1 MDIDA
6 EKLMGLGID
15 EKIEQSKKV
24 IREAIEKFGVD
35 KIAIA
40 WTGGKDSTTMTWLF
54 KEACGEMGV
63 KMPRCMF
70 IDEGDVF
77 EEIWD
82 IFNIIK
88 KDWGLDVVISKNTD
102 VSNKAE
108 KLGDMIKVSTLNERN
123 RTELK
128 KLEFDEEEFPFA
140 AESFIGNHL
149 MKTVAMNSFLEEY
162 GIEAL
167 ATAIRWD
174 EQTARVKETYF
185 SPRETPPHTRVQA
198 VLHFKERDIW
208 DTIHKYKLPFCEL
221 YKEGYRSLGAK
232 STTHKNS
239 DIPAWEQDLENT
251 TEREGRGQ
259 DKEEVMDKLRSLGY
273 M

>member
-1 MDIDA
+1 MDREA
-6 EKLMGLGID
+6 ERLIGLSID
-15 EKIEQSKKV
+15 EKIEQSKKIV
-24 IREAIEKFGVD
+24 KEAVEKFGNN

-40 WTGGKDSTTMTWLF
+40 WTGGKDSTTMTWIF
-54 KEACGEMGV
+54 RETCEEMGIT
-63 KMPRCMF
+63 MPKCMF

-77 EEIWD
+77 DEIWD
-82 IFNIIK
+82 IVNRVK
-88 KDWGLDVVISKNTD
+88 KEWNLDVVIAKNSD
-102 VSNKAE
+102 ISEKAE
-108 KLGDMIKVSTLNERN
+108 KLGDMIRVSSLNERN
-123 RTELK
+123 RAELE
-128 KLEFDEEEFPFA
+128 KLEFDEETFPFA

-149 MKTVAMNSFLEEY
+149 MKTVPMNMFLEDN

-174 EQTARVKETYF
+174 EQSARVQETYF
-185 SPRETPPHTRVQA
+185 SPRDNPSHTRVQPI
-198 VLHFKERDIW
+198 LHFRERDIW
-208 DTIHKYKLPFCEL
+208 NTIQKYKIPFCEL
-221 YKEGYRSLGAK
+221 YKQGYRSLGAQ

-239 DIPAWEQDLENT
+239 DIPAWEQDLEHT